1 MIFTFNRNVSAKDAI
16 VPEYGGVGE
25 IGEDVI
31 VGGTTPDASM
41 TVEIAAGMLIATVAK
56 MILLRLRPM
65 LEAEFVNFV
74 FHVTCDIEIKRSR
87 NQQVA

>member
-1 MIFTFNRNVSAKDAI
+1 MNVKDAI

-25 IGEDVI
+25 IGGDVI

-41 TVEIAAGMLIATVAK
+41 TVEIAAGMLIAAPAK

-87 NQQVA
+87 NQ

>member
-1 MIFTFNRNVSAKDAI
+1 MSAKDAI

-31 VGGTTPDASM
+31 VGGTMLDASM
-41 TVEIAAGMLIATVAK
+41 TVEIAAGMLIAAPAK

-65 LEAEFVNFV
+65 LETNFGNSV
-74 FHVTCDIEIKRSR
+74 FQVTLK
-87 NQQVA
+87 

>member
-1 MIFTFNRNVSAKDAI
+1 MIFTFNRNVNAKDAI

-74 FHVTCDIEIKRSR
+74 FHVTCDIEILKRSR
-87 NQQVA
+87 NQ

>member
-1 MIFTFNRNVSAKDAI
+1 MLRNVSAKDAI

-87 NQQVA
+87 NQ

>member
-1 MIFTFNRNVSAKDAI
+1 MSAKDAI

-41 TVEIAAGMLIATVAK
+41 TVEIAAEMLIAAPAK

-65 LEAEFVNFV
+65 LETNFGNSV
-74 FHVTCDIEIKRSR
+74 FQVTLK
-87 NQQVA
+87 